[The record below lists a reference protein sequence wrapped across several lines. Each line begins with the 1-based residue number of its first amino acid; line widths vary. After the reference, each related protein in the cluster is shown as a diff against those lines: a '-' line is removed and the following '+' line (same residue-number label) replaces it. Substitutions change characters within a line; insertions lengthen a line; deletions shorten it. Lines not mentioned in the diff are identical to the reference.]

1 MEQVIEFAGNH
12 PLLSGGFVAVLLALI
27 GTELAARM
35 RKFSEVAT
43 GEAIRLI
50 NRENAA
56 VVDVSP
62 KNDFDQGHIIGAVHV
77 PMSQIAESNKPLMK
91 LKQRPVIVCCK
102 TGQTSPQA
110 AGKLVA
116 MGFAPVYVLRGGLA
130 QWRHD
135 QQPVTRG

>member
-12 PLLSGGFVAVLLALI
+12 PLLSGGFVAVLLALV

-35 RKFSEVAT
+35 RKFGEVSSAEAT
-43 GEAIRLI
+43 RLI

-56 VVDVSP
+56 VIDVSA
-62 KNDFDQGHIIGAVHV
+62 KKDFDQGHIVGALHV
-77 PMSQIAESNKPLMK
+77 PLSQLAESNKPLMK
-91 LKQRPVIVCCK
+91 LRERPVIVCCK
-102 TGQTSPQA
+102 TGQSAPQA

-116 MGFAPVYVLRGGLA
+116 LGFTSVHVLRGGMA

-135 QQPVTRG
+135 QQPVTRS

>member
-35 RKFSEVAT
+35 RKFREVSSA
-43 GEAIRLI
+43 EAIRLM

-56 VVDVSP
+56 VIDISA
-62 KNDFDQGHIIGAVHV
+62 KNDFDRGHIVAALHV
-77 PMSQIAESNKPLMK
+77 PMSQIAESNKPLIK
-91 LKQRPVIVCCK
+91 LRDRPVIVCCK
-102 TGQTSPQA
+102 TGQNSPQA

-116 MGFAPVYVLRGGLA
+116 LGFNSVYVLRGGMA

-135 QQPVTRG
+135 QQPVTRD